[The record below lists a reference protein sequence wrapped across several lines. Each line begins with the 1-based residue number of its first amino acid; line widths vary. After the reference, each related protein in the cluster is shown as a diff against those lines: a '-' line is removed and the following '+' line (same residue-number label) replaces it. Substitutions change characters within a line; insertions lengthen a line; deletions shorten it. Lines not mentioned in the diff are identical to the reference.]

1 MEIHEVQE
9 RTECLVKELLS
20 VWESSVRATH
30 RFLDEPEILGIREYV
45 PQALACVEHLVVA
58 EGEGGAPIAFMG
70 VQDGCLEMLFVHDG
84 WRGRGIGS
92 GLLEKAVMEYG
103 VDNLAVNEQNPQ
115 AIGFYE
121 HMGFVVVARSDVD
134 AQGGPYP
141 VLYMRLRR
149 HPRLP

>member
-58 EGEGGAPIAFMG
+58 EDEGGAPIAFMG
-70 VQDGCLEMLFVHDG
+70 V
-84 WRGRGIGS
+84 
-92 GLLEKAVMEYG
+92 
-103 VDNLAVNEQNPQ
+103 
-115 AIGFYE
+115 
-121 HMGFVVVARSDVD
+121 
-134 AQGGPYP
+134 
-141 VLYMRLRR
+141 
-149 HPRLP
+149 